1 MSASTSRRAVY
12 LEEMGISPL
21 WKSREH
27 TSNAAGTES
36 TSVPV
41 EENNLVE
48 NVPVPAEEP
57 VTLYTDWTSL
67 ESAISGCTACGLCR
81 GRTRVVPGVGDR
93 KAAWLF
99 VGEGPGFHEDQQGEP
114 FVGRSG
120 QLLDNMMRAMG
131 LRRGE
136 NTYIANIVKCRPTD
150 DTGKDRPPSL
160 EEASTC
166 RTYLDSQIA
175 LIEPRIIIALGRTA
189 AVSLLNT
196 DPQATLA
203 SLRGK
208 VHSLSMGGRDI
219 PLIATYHPAY
229 LLRNPIS
236 KRQAWA
242 DLCRALTASDTP

>member
-12 LEEMGISPL
+12 LEEMGVSPL
-21 WKSREH
+21 WKLRER
-27 TSNAAGTES
+27 TGDVADQDSLC
-36 TSVPV
+36 VPV

-48 NVPVPAEEP
+48 SVFVPTEEP
-57 VTLYTDWTSL
+57 VTLYTDWASL

-93 KAAWLF
+93 KATWLF

-120 QLLDNMMRAMG
+120 QLLDNMMRATG

-150 DTGKDRPPSL
+150 ETGKDRPPSL
-160 EEASTC
+160 EEALAC

-196 DPQATLA
+196 DPQTTLA

-208 VHSLSMGGRDI
+208 VHSLSVGGRDI
-219 PLIATYHPAY
+219 PIIATYHPAY

-242 DLCRALTASDTP
+242 DLCHALTISDAP